1 MLPKGVSEI
10 VHGSVAL
17 SSSGCRWVRLVPITS
32 GRAALSGIE
41 LMKAAHVRGLEDALV
56 RRALLRRAIG
66 RTASENER

>member
-1 MLPKGVSEI
+1 MAGLPFQVVAADGCAWCRLRE
-10 VHGSVAL
+10 VAL
-17 SSSGCRWVRLVPITS
+17 RI
-32 GRAALSGIE
+32 SGIE